1 MSALSP
7 ASPGASG
14 PPSPTGQQWTV
25 GHGPFEAT
33 VVEVGGGLRTLTR
46 DGVDLLAGYGPDEPC
61 RSGRGQQLMPWP
73 NRIRDGR
80 FTFAGAEHQ
89 LAITEVPLGNASH
102 GLVRWA
108 LWELVE
114 LEDDAVTVGYR
125 LHPQPG
131 WDWHLDLR
139 TTYLLDDSGLVVTVA
154 ARNVGTEPAPF
165 GYGAHPYLAIGE
177 TLLPDVELRVPAA
190 TRVEV
195 DDRLLPTGLTA
206 VDGGELDFRTTRPV
220 GGTDLDTAY
229 TDVVRDPDGAWRASV
244 GTASGTVTL
253 WADESFPWL
262 QVFTAV
268 ARDRKGVPGI
278 AVEPM
283 SCPADAFNS
292 GDGLVVLEPGEEW
305 TGTWGISASGGPAE
319 VPS

>member
-7 ASPGASG
+7 ASPGPAG
-14 PPSPTGQQWTV
+14 PPSPTGQQWTI

-33 VVEVGGGLRTLTR
+33 VVEVGGGLRTLTH
-46 DGVDLLAGYGPDEPC
+46 DGIDLVAGYDADERC
-61 RSGRGQQLMPWP
+61 VSGRGQQLMPWP

-80 FTFAGAEHQ
+80 YTFAGAEHQ
-89 LAITEVPLGNASH
+89 LPITEVPLSNAIH

-114 LEDDAVTVGYR
+114 REDDAVTVGYR

-154 ARNVGTEPAPF
+154 ARNVGLEPAPF
-165 GYGAHPYLAIGE
+165 GYGAHPYLAIGD
-177 TLLPDVELRVPAA
+177 TDLSDVRLRVPAE
-190 TRVEV
+190 TRVDV
-195 DDRLLPTGLTA
+195 GASLVPTGTTP
-206 VDGGELDFRTTRPV
+206 VEGTEQDFRTARAV
-220 GGTDLDTAY
+220 GATDLDTAF
-229 TDVVRDPDGAWRASV
+229 TDVLRDDDGAWRAGV
-244 GTASGTVTL
+244 AAASGPVTL

-268 ARDRKGVPGI
+268 ARDRKGVAGI

-292 GDGLVVLEPGEEW
+292 GDGLLVLEPGQEW
-305 TGTWGISASGGPAE
+305 TGTWGISPGDAPA
-319 VPS
+319 